1 LALADAVRPS
11 AVRAVDELH
20 TLGLRCILLTGDN
33 KGAAEVVGTAIGVDE
48 VVSDALPSEKVALIR
63 RLQDEGRAVA
73 FIGDGVN
80 DGPALTRADLGLAV
94 GSGTDVAIHAADMIL
109 LSDSLTVVPTAI
121 GLARRTLRTIHGNLV
136 WAFVYNLAAIPL
148 AAVGL
153 LNPLI
158 AGASM
163 ALSSS
168 FVVWNSSR
176 LRKYGAVN
184 QGSDGE
190 GPGVLAPALKSV
202 ATST

>member
-1 LALADAVRPS
+1 M
-11 AVRAVDELH
+11 VDELH
-20 TLGLRCILLTGDN
+20 ALGLRCILLTGDN
-33 KGAAEVVGTAIGVDE
+33 QGAAEAVGRAIGVDG
-48 VVSDALPSEKVALIR
+48 VVAEALPAEKVALIR
-63 RLQDEGRAVA
+63 RLQGDGRVVA

-80 DGPALTRADLGLAV
+80 DGPALTAADLGLAV

-109 LSDSLTVVPTAI
+109 LSDSLAVVPTAI

-136 WAFVYNLAAIPL
+136 WAFAYNLAAIPL
-148 AAVGL
+148 AALGL

-176 LRKYGAVN
+176 LRKYAAVDAGADDEASG
-184 QGSDGE
+184 GSVTMQD
-190 GPGVLAPALKSV
+190 SV
-202 ATST
+202 AASP

>member
-1 LALADAVRPS
+1 M
-11 AVRAVDELH
+11 
-20 TLGLRCILLTGDN
+20 
-33 KGAAEVVGTAIGVDE
+33 
-48 VVSDALPSEKVALIR
+48 VSDALPSEKVALIR